1 MQCQLFDTISS
12 WSTDSLVRTS
22 YVFDQMPTY
31 YYTVW
36 TVSVFVSGS
45 KALMTMWLIL
55 SGRNANSRFTCAHLT
70 ITGSKTLDS

>member
-12 WSTDSLVRTS
+12 WSTDSLARTL

-36 TVSVFVSGS
+36 TVSVFVS
-45 KALMTMWLIL
+45 ALRLYD
-55 SGRNANSRFTCAHLT
+55 SVANPIRAQCQLT
-70 ITGSKTLDS
+70 IYLHTLDYHWF